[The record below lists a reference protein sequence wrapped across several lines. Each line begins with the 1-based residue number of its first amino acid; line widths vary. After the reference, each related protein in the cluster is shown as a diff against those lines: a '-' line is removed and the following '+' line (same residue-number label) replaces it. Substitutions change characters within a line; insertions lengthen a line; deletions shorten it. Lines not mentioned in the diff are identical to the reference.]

1 MGFKRLKLVLQLQPK
16 LRNVNLHNITHSIIS
31 PNPRDRMVAVHIS
44 LLIVTFLSLV
54 SRIVSL
60 MQTINEVNP
69 HPRIA
74 SCANMWSVIFFFF
87 SFSSYGTCWML
98 VHTYAISSGKAKLS
112 RPHQWRW
119 EENEFKFHSVTCN
132 TNRIVSR
139 IHVKTIKLSSIT
151 CSLVATDVILQCL
164 ECA

>member
-1 MGFKRLKLVLQLQPK
+1 MGFERLKLVLQLHSK
-16 LRNVNLHNITHSIIS
+16 LRNVNLHNITHSLIS

-44 LLIVTFLSLV
+44 LFIVTFLSLV

-60 MQTINEVNP
+60 MQTTKEVNP

-74 SCANMWSVIFFFF
+74 SCVNMWSVTFFFF
-87 SFSSYGTCWML
+87 FFSSYGTCWML
-98 VHTYAISSGKAKLS
+98 VHAYAILSRKAKWS

-119 EENEFKFHSVTCN
+119 EDNEFKFHSVTCN
-132 TNRIVSR
+132 TNSIVSR
-139 IHVKTIKLSSIT
+139 IHVKTIKLSSST
-151 CSLVATDVILQCL
+151 CSLVATKVILQSL